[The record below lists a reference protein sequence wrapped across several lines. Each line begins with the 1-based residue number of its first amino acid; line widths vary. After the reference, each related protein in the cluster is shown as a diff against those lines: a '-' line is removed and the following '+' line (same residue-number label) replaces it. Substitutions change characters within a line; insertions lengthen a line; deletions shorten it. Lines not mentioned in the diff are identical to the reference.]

1 MFEFLMKRLKV
12 IDWQYGPITMSTFN
26 LEGIEI
32 NYPVLERYEIDE
44 LKHFVVSV
52 EDFRKKFGHTTN
64 EVEKYADIKR
74 ENWSSQVS
82 NFDETE
88 RQKGYFL
95 MTQKFYGVYRN
106 MFWQK
111 KTYN

>member
-1 MFEFLMKRLKV
+1 MGTPMYQLT
-12 IDWQYGPITMSTFN
+12 P
-26 LEGIEI
+26 
-32 NYPVLERYEIDE
+32 
-44 LKHFVVSV
+44 
-52 EDFRKKFGHTTN
+52 
-64 EVEKYADIKR
+64 IKR